1 MEPACSNDKEYTAQ
15 VLPCMIG
22 NVKGS
27 TRLLVSEKTQD
38 FDLKIWFENK
48 ACMRYAGYLQ

>member
-1 MEPACSNDKEYTAQ
+1 
-15 VLPCMIG
+15 MIG

-38 FDLKIWFENK
+38 FNLKIWFENK
-48 ACMRYAGYLQ
+48 PCMRYAGYLQ

>member
-1 MEPACSNDKEYTAQ
+1 
-15 VLPCMIG
+15 MIE

-27 TRLLVSEKTQD
+27 TRLLVSEKTQH

>member
-1 MEPACSNDKEYTAQ
+1 
-15 VLPCMIG
+15 MIE

-27 TRLLVSEKTQD
+27 TSLLVSEKTQD